1 MPQSYI
7 LRLPQKLQR
16 YPQTE
21 NRHAYFNSCWG
32 RLKLIVFVQNLS
44 MVAEGLSSEV
54 ASKPI
59 SEVASK
65 SIEVP

>member
-16 YPQTE
+16 YPQTKD
-21 NRHAYFNSCWG
+21 RYAYFNSSWG
-32 RLKLIVFVQNLS
+32 RLKLIVFVQNLR
-44 MVAEGLSSEV
+44 MVAEGLGSEV

-59 SEVASK
+59 SEVASNLLN
-65 SIEVP
+65 